1 MEKDRVRKGMANVN
15 MAGKKPGSGPMELPE
30 EFVPEQPFI
39 GG

>member
-1 MEKDRVRKGMANVN
+1 MII
-15 MAGKKPGSGPMELPE
+15 KKNPNPMELPE